1 MRVTEPLVNQLVGNR
16 NSAAKASV
24 FATTEKVITGK
35 NFESI
40 GDSLISAQRIL
51 NLDDSLARLERFQNS
66 KTLVESDL
74 RAVDGALITS
84 VDLLIMTKEI
94 AIQMSNESLNA
105 NDRIAEAEA
114 VLAIKEQLVDIANTQ
129 VADGRYLFSGIAET
143 TPPFDDLG
151 NYQGSLENR
160 TVEIA
165 PGFEMQM
172 TTPGTDAYG
181 DPSAIS
187 VLDNFVTALQANDLV
202 TIKDMMTQLD
212 DAIHTLSVEHTSIG
226 GRLKNT
232 METQDILDD
241 LRIQFETQRSEI
253 QDVDLARAIS
263 DMTNAE
269 TAMTAVVE
277 ASKRL
282 RGATAL
288 RWLS

>member
-282 RGATAL
+282 MGATAL

>member
-16 NSAAKASV
+16 NSAAKAAV
-24 FATTEKVITGK
+24 FSTTEKVITGK

-114 VLAIKEQLVDIANTQ
+114 VLAIKEQLTDIANTQ

-202 TIKDMMTQLD
+202 TVKDMMTQLD

-282 RGATAL
+282 MGATAL

>member
-1 MRVTEPLVNQLVGNR
+1 
-16 NSAAKASV
+16 
-24 FATTEKVITGK
+24 
-35 NFESI
+35 
-40 GDSLISAQRIL
+40 
-51 NLDDSLARLERFQNS
+51 
-66 KTLVESDL
+66 
-74 RAVDGALITS
+74 
-84 VDLLIMTKEI
+84 
-94 AIQMSNESLNA
+94 
-105 NDRIAEAEA
+105 
-114 VLAIKEQLVDIANTQ
+114 
-129 VADGRYLFSGIAET
+129 
-143 TPPFDDLG
+143 
-151 NYQGSLENR
+151 
-160 TVEIA
+160 
-165 PGFEMQM
+165 M

-187 VLDNFVTALQANDLV
+187 VLDNFVTALQTNDLV
-202 TIKDMMTQLD
+202 TVKDMMTQLD

-282 RGATAL
+282 MGATAL